1 MYTVNITITTQRKQT
16 LLLTNNQKENKENLV

>member
-16 LLLTNNQKENKENLV
+16 LPLTNNQKENKENLV